1 MTDVSLDFEVNI
13 HAPVHTVFEYCRD
26 PRRIY
31 AGDPTHEV
39 TEALVVPQGAG
50 TRARISAQ
58 VAVFT
63 EDIAIE
69 YVEVVPDER
78 IVFEARPRMTIR
90 GLRWFVIPSSLHT
103 WTWTFAPECGG
114 TRLTAVVVEHD
125 APRWERALDALT
137 ARVPTRTFSKEIR
150 DRLDRIKAGA
160 EEQAAS
166 AA

>member
-1 MTDVSLDFEVNI
+1 MTDVSLDFGVDI

-31 AGDPTHEV
+31 AGDPTHQVSEV
-39 TEALVVPQGAG
+39 TVVSEGAG
-50 TRARISAQ
+50 TQAQ
-58 VAVFT
+58 VQSKVAVFI

-78 IVFEARPRMTIR
+78 IVFEARPKMSIR
-90 GLRWFVIPSSLHT
+90 GLRWFVVLSSLHT
-103 WTWTFAPECGG
+103 WTWTFAPEDGG

-137 ARVPTRTFSKEIR
+137 AGTPTRTFSKEIR
-150 DRLDRIKAGA
+150 GRLDRIRAGA